1 VTPRIVGSS
10 PTRLPTLQALV
21 RPDDSQITVL
31 LHRWV
36 AGDAEALGQLLPALY
51 EPLRQLA
58 HQRIRGEQDALS
70 LDTTGLVHEAYLKL
84 ADSPAASLRDRHHF
98 LAVASRVMRN
108 VLVDHAR
115 ARNAAKR
122 GGGADAVELREE
134 IWVTEID
141 LDAVRD
147 LDKALTALEALDPR
161 QSAILE
167 QHYFGGLALEDIA
180 GALSVSVRTVKR
192 DLRAARA
199 WLASQLAAGAP

>member
-1 VTPRIVGSS
+1 MEAAR
-10 PTRLPTLQALV
+10 A
-21 RPDDSQITVL
+21 PDDSQVTIL
-31 LHRWV
+31 LQRWT
-36 AGDAEALGQLLPALY
+36 AGDAEALGELMPVLY

-58 HQRIRGEQDALS
+58 HQRMRGEPDARS

-84 ADSPAASLRDRHHF
+84 ANHPAASLRDRHHF

-115 ARNAAKR
+115 ARNAEKR
-122 GGGADAVELREE
+122 GGGAGVAELREE
-134 IWVTEID
+134 IWVSEIN
-141 LDAVRD
+141 LDAVQA
-147 LDKALTALEALDPR
+147 LDQALTTLEALDPR

-167 QHYFGGLALEDIA
+167 QHYFGGLSLDDIA

-199 WLASQLAAGAP
+199 WLASELAPEAP

>member
-1 VTPRIVGSS
+1 MEAR
-10 PTRLPTLQALV
+10 RAQ
-21 RPDDSQITVL
+21 DDSEITTL
-31 LHRWV
+31 LHRWT
-36 AGDAEALGQLLPALY
+36 AGDAEALAQLLPALY

-58 HQRIRGEQDALS
+58 HQRIRGEGDGLS

-115 ARNAAKR
+115 ARNAVKR
-122 GGGADAVELREE
+122 GGGAGGVELREE
-134 IWVTEID
+134 IWVSEINF
-141 LDAVRD
+141 DAVSE
-147 LDKALTALEALDPR
+147 LDRALTALESLDPR

-167 QHYFGGLALEDIA
+167 QHYFGGLSLEDIA
-180 GALSVSVRTVKR
+180 GTMSVSVRTVKR

-199 WLASQLAAGAP
+199 WLASQLGAGAP

>member
-1 VTPRIVGSS
+1 
-10 PTRLPTLQALV
+10 V

-36 AGDAEALGQLLPALY
+36 AGDAEALRELLPVLY
-51 EPLRQLA
+51 EPLRRLA
-58 HQRIRGEQDALS
+58 HQRIRGEQHALS

-84 ADSPAASLRDRHHF
+84 ADGPAASVRDRHHF

-115 ARNAAKR
+115 ARNAVKR
-122 GGGADAVELREE
+122 GGGVGTFELRED
-134 IWVTEID
+134 IWVSEIN
-141 LDAVRD
+141 LDSVQS
-147 LDKALTALEALDPR
+147 LDKALTELEALDPR

-167 QHYFGGLALEDIA
+167 QHYFGGLALDDIA
-180 GALSVSVRTVKR
+180 DAMSVSVRTIKR

-199 WLASQLAAGAP
+199 WLASQLAPEAP